1 MRMVEMTF
9 LEGIRDGLRHA
20 MRTRPETVLYGED
33 VAGFGGAFKMTL
45 GFLEEFG
52 PQRVFDTPISESAI
66 FGTAIG
72 MATQGL
78 RPIVELQFGDFG
90 TTALHQLLNNA
101 GTFHYRTGV
110 PVPMV
115 VRAPCGGGFGGG
127 PFHSEELE
135 AIFCHMPGIKVVYP
149 AFPSDARNLMVA
161 AINDPNPV
169 VFLENK
175 FLYRR
180 IKEMVPDRP
189 EPLPLGAAR
198 VVRAGREATVVTYGA
213 MVHEAIRAADQ
224 VRSEYGYEV
233 LVLDLRTLKPYDE
246 ESILAAVAAT
256 SRALVVHEGWRT
268 SGFGAELAA
277 QISEKAF
284 HLLDAPVSRVTAPD
298 VPVPFAP
305 ELEAAY
311 RPNAEK
317 IAQALVE
324 LIEY

>member
-1 MRMVEMTF
+1 MRMREMTY
-9 LEGIRDGLRHA
+9 LEGIRDGLRHVLK
-20 MRTRPETVLYGED
+20 TRPEILLFGED
-33 VAGFGGAFKMTL
+33 VASFGGAFKMTL

-52 PQRVFDTPISESAI
+52 AKRIFNTPISESAI
-66 FGTAIG
+66 LGAAMG

-78 RPIVELQFGDFG
+78 RPIVELQFSDFG
-90 TTALHQLLNNA
+90 TVALHQLLNNA

-110 PVPMV
+110 AVPMV

-135 AIFCHMPGIKVVYP
+135 AFFCHMPGIKVVYP
-149 AFPSDARNLMVA
+149 AFPSDARGLLVSAVA
-161 AINDPNPV
+161 DPNPV

-175 FLYRR
+175 YLYRR
-180 IKEMVPDRP
+180 IKEQVSDRV
-189 EPLPLGAAR
+189 EALPLGAAR
-198 VVRAGREATVVTYGA
+198 VVRSGREATIITYGA

-224 VRSEYGYEV
+224 VRTEKGYEV
-233 LVLDLRTLKPYDE
+233 LVLDLRTLKPLDE
-246 ESILAAVAAT
+246 ESILSAVAAT

-268 SGFGAELAA
+268 SGFGAEIAA
-277 QISEKAF
+277 LIAEKSF
-284 HLLDAPVSRVTAPD
+284 HLLDAPVSRITAPD

-305 ELEAAY
+305 ELESAF
-311 RPNAEK
+311 RPNAQK

>member
-1 MRMVEMTF
+1 MRMAEMTF

-20 MRTRPETVLYGED
+20 MKTRPETVLYGED
-33 VAGFGGAFKMTL
+33 VAAFGGAFKMTL

-66 FGTAIG
+66 FGSALG
-72 MATQGL
+72 MASQGL
-78 RPIVELQFGDFG
+78 RPVVELQFADFG
-90 TTALHQLLNNA
+90 TTALHQLMNNA
-101 GTFHYRTGV
+101 ATFHWRTGV
-110 PVPMV
+110 PAPLV

-135 AIFCHMPGIKVVYP
+135 ALFCHMPGLKVVYP

-169 VFLENK
+169 IYLENK
-175 FLYRR
+175 YLYRR
-180 IKEMVPDRP
+180 IKEMVTDRVD
-189 EPLPLGAAR
+189 PLTLGSSR
-198 VVRAGREATVVTYGA
+198 VVRAGRDATIVTYGA
-213 MVHEAIRAADQ
+213 MVHESIHAADRLRAEQ
-224 VRSEYGYEV
+224 GYEV

-268 SGFGAELAA
+268 GGFGAEIAA
-277 QISEKAF
+277 LISEKAF
-284 HLLDAPVSRVTAPD
+284 HLLDAPVGRVTAPD

-311 RPNAEK
+311 RPNADK
-317 IAQALVE
+317 IHQALVE

>member
-1 MRMVEMTF
+1 MRMTELTF
-9 LEGIRDGLRHA
+9 LEGIRDGLRHS

-33 VAGFGGAFKMTL
+33 VASFGGAFKMTL

-52 PQRVFDTPISESAI
+52 AQRVFDTPISESAI
-66 FGTAIG
+66 FGSAIG

-78 RPIVELQFGDFG
+78 RPVVELQFGDFG
-90 TTALHQLLNNA
+90 TTALHQLMNNA
-101 GTFHYRTGV
+101 GTFHWRTGI

-135 AIFCHMPGIKVVYP
+135 ALFCHMPGLKVVYP
-149 AFPSDARNLMVA
+149 AFPSDARGLMVA

-169 VFLENK
+169 IYLENK
-175 FLYRR
+175 YLYRR
-180 IKEMVPDRP
+180 IKEMVPDRV

-198 VVRAGREATVVTYGA
+198 VVRAGREATIVTYGA
-213 MVHEAIRAADQ
+213 MVHEAMHAADR
-224 VRSEYGYEV
+224 VRAEHGYEV

-256 SRALVVHEGWRT
+256 NRALVVHEGWRT

-277 QISEKAF
+277 LISEKAF
-284 HLLDAPVSRVTAPD
+284 HLLDAPVGRVTAPD

>member
-9 LEGIRDGLRHA
+9 LEAIRDGLRHA
-20 MRTRPETVLYGED
+20 MRNRPETVLYGED

-45 GFLEEFG
+45 GFLDEFG
-52 PQRVFDTPISESAI
+52 PKRVFDTPISESAI

-78 RPIVELQFGDFG
+78 RPVVELQFADFG
-90 TTALHQLLNNA
+90 TTALHQLMNNA
-101 GTFHYRTGV
+101 ATFHWRTGI
-110 PVPMV
+110 PVPLV

-135 AIFCHMPGIKVVYP
+135 ALFCHMPGLKVVYP
-149 AFPSDARNLMVA
+149 AFPSDARGLMLA
-161 AINDPNPV
+161 AIHDPNPV
-169 VFLENK
+169 IYLENK
-175 FLYRR
+175 YLYRR
-180 IKEMVPDRP
+180 IKEMVPDRA
-189 EPLPLGAAR
+189 EPLPLGSAR

-213 MVHEAIRAADQ
+213 MVHEVVHAAD
-224 VRSEYGYEV
+224 RLRAEHGYEV

-256 SRALVVHEGWRT
+256 NRALVVHEGWRT
-268 SGFGAELAA
+268 GGFGGEIAA
-277 QISEKAF
+277 LVSEKAF
-284 HLLDAPVSRVTAPD
+284 HLLDAPVGRVTAPD

-311 RPNAEK
+311 RPNADK
-317 IAQALVE
+317 ILQALVD

>member
-20 MRTRPETVLYGED
+20 LRTRPETVLYGED

-52 PQRVFDTPISESAI
+52 PRRVFDTPIAESAI

-90 TTALHQLLNNA
+90 TTALHQILNNA
-101 GTFHYRTGV
+101 GTFHWRTGV
-110 PVPMV
+110 PVPLV

-169 VFLENK
+169 IYLENK
-175 FLYRR
+175 YLYRR

-189 EPLPLGAAR
+189 ETVPLGAAR

-213 MVHEAIRAADQ
+213 MVHEAVHAAD
-224 VRSEYGYEV
+224 RLRTEHGYEV

-256 SRALVVHEGWRT
+256 NRALVVHEGWRT
-268 SGFGAELAA
+268 GGFGAELAA
-277 QISEKAF
+277 LISEKAF
-284 HLLDAPVSRVTAPD
+284 HLLDAPVGRVTAPD

-311 RPNAEK
+311 RPNADK

>member
-1 MRMVEMTF
+1 MRMLEMTY
-9 LEGIRDGLRHA
+9 LEGIRDGLRHVL
-20 MRTRPETVLYGED
+20 RTRPETLLFGED
-33 VAGFGGAFKMTL
+33 VASFGGAFKMTL
-45 GFLEEFG
+45 GFLDEFG
-52 PQRVFDTPISESAI
+52 AQRIFNTPISESAI
-66 FGTAIG
+66 LGAAMG

-78 RPIVELQFGDFG
+78 RPIVELQFSDFG
-90 TTALHQLLNNA
+90 TVALHQLLNNA

-135 AIFCHMPGIKVVYP
+135 AFFCHMPGIKVVYP
-149 AFPSDARNLMVA
+149 AFPSDARGLLVSAVA
-161 AINDPNPV
+161 DPNPV

-175 FLYRR
+175 YLYRR
-180 IKEMVPDRP
+180 IKEQVPERV
-189 EPLPLGAAR
+189 EALPLGAAR
-198 VVRAGREATVVTYGA
+198 VVRSGGEATIITYGA

-224 VRSEYGYEV
+224 VRTEKGYET
-233 LVLDLRTLKPYDE
+233 LVLDLRTLKPLDE

-268 SGFGAELAA
+268 AGFGAEIAA
-277 QISEKAF
+277 LIAEKSF
-284 HLLDAPVSRVTAPD
+284 HLLDAPVSRITAPD

-305 ELEAAY
+305 ELESAF
-311 RPNAEK
+311 RPNAQK